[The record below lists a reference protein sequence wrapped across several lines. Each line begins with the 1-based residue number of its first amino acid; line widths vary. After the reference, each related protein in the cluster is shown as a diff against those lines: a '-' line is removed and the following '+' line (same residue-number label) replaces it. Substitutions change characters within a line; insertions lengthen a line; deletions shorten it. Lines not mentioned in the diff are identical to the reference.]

1 MKNNQYCY
9 LKKAHGNR
17 IISALAISSL
27 LLVVSG
33 CDTTTKESKPTDSV
47 ANTTSNS
54 EQSSLSDKNK
64 NNSDYKAV
72 SKDGFIAADD
82 SASTSNGVMQVINA
96 NNQFAVDMYQQIN
109 EQPDQADKNVFFSPY
124 SLSTAMAM
132 LYAAAEGETKAQIQK
147 TFYYPSM
154 DILNPNSAALY
165 NQFNKP
171 NPDYKLAT
179 VNDLWMQQGLTPTKS
194 YVDAVQRYYGG
205 QVTTLDFEGN
215 PNPSRLI
222 INKKIAQHTNQ
233 LIPELLPKGSIKP
246 ITVAVLTN
254 AVYFKGDWQMPFNV
268 QSTTEQP
275 FYNHV
280 GTSPNVKMMQLQ
292 EDFGYSEDKQ
302 VQVVQLPYKGDE
314 LSMLVVLPKSKDKA
328 AMQQLVHDLSVDKIK
343 QWNKDLVTQEVNL
356 HLPKFK
362 LKERYDVKDMLS
374 DMGMPIAFNQDKATF
389 KLFDQPLSTWI
400 DEVYHQAVVIVD
412 EKGTEAAA
420 ATGIVVSTE
429 SASAPPPVFKA
440 DHPFLFMIKDNKTD
454 AILFLG
460 QVNKLQESE

>member
-27 LLVVSG
+27 LFVVSG
-33 CDTTTKESKPTDSV
+33 CDSTMKDSKSNDSV
-47 ANTTSNS
+47 ANTASTTGKLSLPDKAKSNADAQADS
-54 EQSSLSDKNK
+54 PVD
-64 NNSDYKAV
+64 
-72 SKDGFIAADD
+72 FIAADD
-82 SASTSNGVMQVINA
+82 DASTSDGIEKVITA
-96 NNQFAVDMYQQIN
+96 NNQFAIAMYQQIN
-109 EQPDQADKNVFFSPY
+109 GQTEQANDNVFFSPY

-132 LYAAAEGETKAQIQK
+132 LYAAAEVETKAQIQK

-205 QVTTLDFEGN
+205 QVTNLDFEGS
-215 PNPSRLI
+215 PDPSRLI

-254 AVYFKGDWQMPFNV
+254 AVYFKGDWKMPFEAN
-268 QSTTEQP
+268 STYEQP
-275 FYNHV
+275 FYPLTGKPSDV
-280 GTSPNVKMMQLQ
+280 RMMNMQT
-292 EDFGYSEDKQ
+292 DFGYHEDKQ
-302 VQVVQLPYKGDE
+302 VQVVQLPYKGDD
-314 LSMLVVLPKSKDKA
+314 LSMLVILPKSKDKA
-328 AMQQLVHDLSVDKIK
+328 AMQQLVRDLSADKIK
-343 QWNKDLVTQEVNL
+343 EWNKDLVDQKVNVY
-356 HLPKFK
+356 LPKFRLEESYK
-362 LKERYDVKDMLS
+362 MKELLT
-374 DMGMPIAFNQDKATF
+374 DMGMPKAFQKGAEFN
-389 KLFDQPLSTWI
+389 LFEDGPPTKI
-400 DEVYHQAVVIVD
+400 DDVYHQAVVIVD

-420 ATGIVVSTE
+420 ATGIVAV
-429 SASAPPPVFKA
+429 AVSAPAPPVIFKA
-440 DHPFLFMIKDNKTD
+440 DHPFMFMIKDNKTD

-460 QVNKLQESE
+460 QVNKT

>member
-9 LKKAHGNR
+9 LKRAHRNR

-27 LLVVSG
+27 LFVVSG
-33 CDTTTKESKPTDSV
+33 CDSTMKESKPTDSV

-54 EQSSLSDKNK
+54 DK
-64 NNSDYKAV
+64 SYLPDKAKSNADARADSPV
-72 SKDGFIAADD
+72 DFIAADD
-82 SASTSNGVMQVINA
+82 SASTPDGIEKVTTA
-96 NNQFAVDMYQQIN
+96 NNQFAIAMYRQIN
-109 EQPDQADKNVFFSPY
+109 GQTGQADDNVFFSPY

-147 TFYYPSM
+147 TFYYPLM

-194 YVDAVQRYYGG
+194 YVDTVQRYYGG
-205 QVTTLDFEGN
+205 QVTNLDFKGS
-215 PNPSRLI
+215 PDPSRLI

-254 AVYFKGDWQMPFNV
+254 AVYFKGDWKVPFEV
-268 QSTTEQP
+268 DTTTDQP
-275 FYNHV
+275 FYNPM
-280 GTSPNVKMMQLQ
+280 GTSSNVKMMQLQ
-292 EDFGYSEDKQ
+292 SYFRYNEDKQ
-302 VQVVQLPYKGDE
+302 VQVVQLPYKGDN

-328 AMQQLVHDLSVDKIK
+328 AMQQLVRDLSADKIK
-343 QWNKDLVTQEVNL
+343 QWSKDLVGQEVNV
-356 HLPKFK
+356 HLPKFR
-362 LKERYDVKDMLS
+362 LEAGYQMKDLLT
-374 DMGMPIAFNQDKATF
+374 DMGMPRAFQKGAGFN
-389 KLFDQPLSTWI
+389 LFDNSPPI
-400 DEVYHQAVVIVD
+400 YVDDVYHKAVVIVD

-420 ATGIVVSTE
+420 ATGIVANATA
-429 SASAPPPVFKA
+429 ASAPPPMFKA
-440 DHPFLFMIKDNKTD
+440 DHPFVFMIKDNKTD

-460 QVNKLQESE
+460 QVNKP

>member
-1 MKNNQYCY
+1 M
-9 LKKAHGNR
+9 G
-17 IISALAISSL
+17 ALAVSSL
-27 LLVVSG
+27 LFVVTG
-33 CDTTTKESKPTDSV
+33 CDSTMKGTKPTDSV
-47 ANTTSNS
+47 VNTASNP
-54 EQSSLSDKNK
+54 EKSSLPDKAKSNADAQAD
-64 NNSDYKAV
+64 SPVY
-72 SKDGFIAADD
+72 FIAADA
-82 SASTSNGVMQVINA
+82 SASTPDGIEKVTTA
-96 NNQFAVDMYQQIN
+96 NNQFAIAMYRQIN
-109 EQPDQADKNVFFSPY
+109 GHTGQADDNVFFSPY

-179 VNDLWMQQGLTPTKS
+179 VNDLWMEQGLTPTKS
-194 YVDAVQRYYGG
+194 YVDTVQRYYGG
-205 QVTTLDFEGN
+205 QVTNLDFESN

-254 AVYFKGDWQMPFNV
+254 AIYFKGDWKVPFEV

-275 FYNHV
+275 FYNHI
-280 GTSPNVKMMQLQ
+280 GTSPNIKMMQLQ
-292 EDFGYSEDKQ
+292 EHFGYSEDKQ
-302 VQVVQLPYKGDE
+302 VQVVQLPYKGDD

-328 AMQQLVHDLSVDKIK
+328 AMQQLVQDLSADTIK
-343 QWNKDLVTQEVNL
+343 QWSKDLVTQEVNV

-362 LKERYDVKDMLS
+362 LEASYQMKNLLT
-374 DMGMPIAFNQDKATF
+374 DMGMPRAFEKGAGFN
-389 KLFDQPLSTWI
+389 LFDNSPPIKI
-400 DEVYHQAVVIVD
+400 DDVYHKAVVIVD

-420 ATGIVVSTE
+420 ATGIVADATA
-429 SASAPPPVFKA
+429 ASAPPPVFKA
-440 DHPFLFMIKDNKTD
+440 DHPFIFMIKDNKTD

-460 QVNKLQESE
+460 QVNKP

>member
-1 MKNNQYCY
+1 M
-9 LKKAHGNR
+9 G
-17 IISALAISSL
+17 ALAVSSL
-27 LLVVSG
+27 LFVVTG
-33 CDTTTKESKPTDSV
+33 CDSTMKGTKPTDSV
-47 ANTTSNS
+47 VNTASNP
-54 EQSSLSDKNK
+54 EKSSLPENNK
-64 NNSDYKAV
+64 YNSDYKAV

-82 SASTSNGVMQVINA
+82 SASTPDGIEKVTTA
-96 NNQFAVDMYQQIN
+96 NNQFAVDMYRQIN
-109 EQPDQADKNVFFSPY
+109 GHTGQADDNVFFSPY

-154 DILNPNSAALY
+154 DVLNPNSAALY

-179 VNDLWMQQGLTPTKS
+179 VNDLWMEQGLTPTKS
-194 YVDAVQRYYGG
+194 YVDTVQRYYGG
-205 QVTTLDFEGN
+205 QVTNLDFESN

-233 LIPELLPKGSIKP
+233 LIPELLPKGSIKKN
-246 ITVAVLTN
+246 TVAVLTN
-254 AVYFKGDWQMPFNV
+254 AVYFKGDWKTPFNI
-268 QSTTEQP
+268 QSTSEQP
-275 FYNHV
+275 FYTHV
-280 GTSPNVKMMQLQ
+280 GTSPNIKMMHTQA
-292 EDFGYSEDKQ
+292 DFAYSEDKQ
-302 VQVVQLPYKGDE
+302 VQVVQLPYKGDD
-314 LSMLVVLPKSKDKA
+314 LSMLVILPKSKEKT
-328 AMQQLVHDLSVDKIK
+328 AMQQLVRDLSADKIK
-343 QWNKDLVTQEVNL
+343 EWNKDLITQEVNL

-362 LKERYDVKDMLS
+362 LKERYDMKDMLS

-389 KLFDQPLSTWI
+389 KLFDQSLSTWI
-400 DEVYHQAVVIVD
+400 DEIYHQAVVIVD

-440 DHPFLFMIKDNKTD
+440 DHPFLFMIKDNRTD

-460 QVNKLQESE
+460 QVNKP

>member
-9 LKKAHGNR
+9 LKKVPSNR
-17 IISALAISSL
+17 IMSALAITSL
-27 LLVVSG
+27 LLIVSG
-33 CDTTTKESKPTDSV
+33 CDSTIKESKSTDSV
-47 ANTTSNS
+47 VNSPSNS
-54 EQSSLSDKNK
+54 DQSSLPENNK

-82 SASTSNGVMQVINA
+82 SASTPDGIEKVITA
-96 NNQFAVDMYQQIN
+96 NNQFAIAMYRQIN
-109 EQPDQADKNVFFSPY
+109 GHTGQADDNVFFSPY

-132 LYAAAEGETKAQIQK
+132 LYAAAEGETKQQIQK
-147 TFYYPSM
+147 TFHYPSM
-154 DILNPNSAALY
+154 DTLNLNSAALY

-179 VNDLWMQQGLTPTKS
+179 VNDLWMEQRLTPTKS
-194 YVDAVQRYYGG
+194 YVDTVQRYYGG
-205 QVTTLDFEGN
+205 QVTNLDFNGS

-233 LIPELLPKGSIKP
+233 LIPELLPKGSIKK

-254 AVYFKGDWQMPFNV
+254 AVYFKGDWKTPFNI
-268 QSTTEQP
+268 QSTSEQP
-275 FYNHV
+275 FYNPM
-280 GTSPNVKMMQLQ
+280 GTSSNVKMMQLQ
-292 EDFGYSEDKQ
+292 SYFRYIEDKQ
-302 VQVVQLPYKGDE
+302 VQVVQLPYKGDD
-314 LSMLVVLPKSKDKA
+314 LSMLVVLPKSKGKA
-328 AMQQLVHDLSVDKIK
+328 AMQQLVRDLSADKIK
-343 QWNKDLVTQEVNL
+343 EWNKDLITQEVNL

-362 LKERYDVKDMLS
+362 LKERYDMKDMLS

-400 DEVYHQAVVIVD
+400 DEIYHQAVVIVD

-460 QVNKLQESE
+460 QVNKP

>member
-9 LKKAHGNR
+9 PKKLYGNR
-17 IISALAISSL
+17 VMGALAVSSL
-27 LLVVSG
+27 LFVVTG
-33 CDTTTKESKPTDSV
+33 CDSTMKGTKPTDSV
-47 ANTTSNS
+47 VNTASNP
-54 EQSSLSDKNK
+54 EKSSLPDKAKSNADAQAD
-64 NNSDYKAV
+64 SPVY
-72 SKDGFIAADD
+72 FIAADA
-82 SASTSNGVMQVINA
+82 SASTPDGIEKVTTA
-96 NNQFAVDMYQQIN
+96 NNQFAIAMYRQIN
-109 EQPDQADKNVFFSPY
+109 GHTGQADNNVFFSPY

-179 VNDLWMQQGLTPTKS
+179 VNDLWMEQGLTPTKS
-194 YVDAVQRYYGG
+194 YVDTVQRYYGG
-205 QVTTLDFEGN
+205 QVTNLDFESN

-254 AVYFKGDWQMPFNV
+254 AIYFKGDWKVPFEV

-275 FYNHV
+275 FYNHI
-280 GTSPNVKMMQLQ
+280 GTSPNIKMMQLQ
-292 EDFGYSEDKQ
+292 EHFGYSEDKQ
-302 VQVVQLPYKGDE
+302 VQVVQLPYKGDD

-328 AMQQLVHDLSVDKIK
+328 AMQQLVQDLSADTIK
-343 QWNKDLVTQEVNL
+343 QWSKDLVTQEVNV

-362 LKERYDVKDMLS
+362 LEASYQMKNLLT
-374 DMGMPIAFNQDKATF
+374 DMGMPKAFEKGAGFN
-389 KLFDQPLSTWI
+389 LFDNSPPIKI
-400 DEVYHQAVVIVD
+400 DDVYHKAVVIVD

-420 ATGIVVSTE
+420 ATGIVANATA
-429 SASAPPPVFKA
+429 ASAPPPVFKA
-440 DHPFLFMIKDNKTD
+440 DHPFIFMIKDNKTD

-460 QVNKLQESE
+460 QVNKP

>member
-1 MKNNQYCY
+1 M
-9 LKKAHGNR
+9 G
-17 IISALAISSL
+17 ALAVSSL
-27 LLVVSG
+27 LFVVTG
-33 CDTTTKESKPTDSV
+33 CDSTMKGTKPTDSV
-47 ANTTSNS
+47 VNSPSNS
-54 EQSSLSDKNK
+54 DQSSLPENNK

-82 SASTSNGVMQVINA
+82 SASTPDGIEKVTTA
-96 NNQFAVDMYQQIN
+96 NNQFAVDMYRQIN
-109 EQPDQADKNVFFSPY
+109 GHTGQADDNVFFSPY

-154 DILNPNSAALY
+154 DVLNPNSAALY

-179 VNDLWMQQGLTPTKS
+179 VNDLWMEQGLTPTKS
-194 YVDAVQRYYGG
+194 YVDTVQRYYGG
-205 QVTTLDFEGN
+205 QVTNLDFESN

-233 LIPELLPKGSIKP
+233 LIPELLPKGSIKKN
-246 ITVAVLTN
+246 TVAVLTN
-254 AVYFKGDWQMPFNV
+254 AVYFKGDWKTPFNI
-268 QSTTEQP
+268 QSTSEQP
-275 FYNHV
+275 FYTHV
-280 GTSPNVKMMQLQ
+280 GTSPNIKMMHTQA
-292 EDFGYSEDKQ
+292 DFGYSEDKQ
-302 VQVVQLPYKGDE
+302 VQVVQLPYKGDD
-314 LSMLVVLPKSKDKA
+314 LSMLVILPKSKEKT
-328 AMQQLVHDLSVDKIK
+328 AMQQLVRDLSADKIK
-343 QWNKDLVTQEVNL
+343 EWNKDLITQEVNL

-362 LKERYDVKDMLS
+362 LKERYDMKDMLS

-400 DEVYHQAVVIVD
+400 DEIYHQAVVIVD

-440 DHPFLFMIKDNKTD
+440 DHPFLFMIKDNRTD

-460 QVNKLQESE
+460 QVNKP